1 MMILVTILVSS
12 SVLCLFFYF
21 TDNQRK
27 NDNGNVVLM
36 TFGVFCSQG
45 MNTLPKSMSAK
56 IAIFMVLM
64 TGLVLNASYSAN
76 LTSFLFVKKVQ
87 VPFTDLKSLY
97 HETDFSVGSVSGSSW
112 QAHVK
117 NHAEESIVDWFNLL
131 ESRIKAVNYVPEG
144 IEQMM
149 FDSSSFSFFAA
160 RLSPSFRGIFMISN

>member
-1 MMILVTILVSS
+1 
-12 SVLCLFFYF
+12 
-21 TDNQRK
+21 
-27 NDNGNVVLM
+27 
-36 TFGVFCSQG
+36 

-56 IAIFMVLM
+56 IAILMVLM

-112 QAHVK
+112 QAYVK
-117 NHAEESIVDWFNLL
+117 NHAEESILGWFNLL
-131 ESRIKAVNYVPEG
+131 ESRIKTVNSVPEG

-149 FDSSSFSFFAA
+149 SDDNYVFVWSQDEVYYQVEDTCHLQSVKMKKRQATFFM
-160 RLSPSFRGIFMISN
+160 RKGFPYKEIIDKQ